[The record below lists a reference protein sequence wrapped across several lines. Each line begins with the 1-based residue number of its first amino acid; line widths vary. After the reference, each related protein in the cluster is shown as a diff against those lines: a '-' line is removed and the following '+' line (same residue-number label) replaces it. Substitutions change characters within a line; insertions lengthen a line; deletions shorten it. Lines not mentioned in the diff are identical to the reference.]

1 MYMNTLE
8 NEHYAMTS
16 LSHHA
21 QSQFELATTT
31 ISKLW
36 RYFCDDST
44 ASAWEK
50 LPSFELVSC
59 VPKFFLYTVS
69 FVGKILSKVCMFQL
83 MRSNDITRYRESI
96 C

>member
-1 MYMNTLE
+1 MNTLE
-8 NEHYAMTS
+8 NEHYSMTS

-50 LPSFELVSC
+50 LPSFKLVSC
-59 VPKFFLYTVS
+59 VPYTEILHTIFS
-69 FVGKILSKVCMFQL
+69 IGIYLSNAELSLPIWLHKIM
-83 MRSNDITRYRESI
+83 
-96 C
+96 